1 MVKKNLTLKPCSFPA
16 DFCLENYQI
25 FKGNPTSVLHDG
37 DRIDLGNRTLQVIHT
52 PGHSP
57 GHCCFY
63 EQDRGWLYSG
73 DLIYQGCLDAFY
85 PTTDPLAFMHSA
97 QKVKSLNLQRIFPAH
112 HSLDIPA
119 SLACEIADAFT
130 SLHRLGKL
138 QQGNGYLISENFR
151 YIFKSINCA
160 NPLAFLSKIAYNLSW
175 NIIAIIYSYRASV
188 TNADNKMD

>member
-1 MVKKNLTLKPCSFPA
+1 M
-16 DFCLENYQI
+16 
-25 FKGNPTSVLHDG
+25 LHDG